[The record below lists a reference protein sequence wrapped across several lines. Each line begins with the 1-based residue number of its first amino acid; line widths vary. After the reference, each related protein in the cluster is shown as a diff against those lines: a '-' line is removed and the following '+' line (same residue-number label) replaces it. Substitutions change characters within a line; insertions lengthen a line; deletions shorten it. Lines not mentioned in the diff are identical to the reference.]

1 MSRRRSDNLFSDD
14 EFNNGEFESENDIDF
29 DTVVNYILRRSI
41 ERHRTNRV
49 LNIITNSM
57 INNIYDFLND
67 YEYETVL
74 DRSFNEQ
81 ESLKRNEDYIDFKS
95 MKYCKIES
103 KNYEI
108 QCSICLINY
117 ENEDDISLTKCNH
130 LFHNNCIIEWSHY
143 KKECPICRKDLKDC

>member
-57 INNIYDFLND
+57 INNIL
-67 YEYETVL
+67 V
-74 DRSFNEQ
+74 
-81 ESLKRNEDYIDFKS
+81 I
-95 MKYCKIES
+95 
-103 KNYEI
+103 
-108 QCSICLINY
+108 
-117 ENEDDISLTKCNH
+117 
-130 LFHNNCIIEWSHY
+130 
-143 KKECPICRKDLKDC
+143 